1 MSKVADR
8 VRKAAL
14 KLRAMDKN
22 ELMRALEKAGIEYT
36 EQYADTLGYD
46 EFQAENCHNYL
57 RDTFNAHKKI
67 FSVNILS
74 EPSKEVISNDIANC
88 RIWGNSYIPEHT
100 SVQAIFGATIDGD
113 NSSGSDIYRMFALW
127 QNTVRENLIKDTPI
141 EIRKVSGGD
150 YISVEDQSMLSEY
163 NQGLISS
170 FISIPCGNNE
180 AVRYERLQPNDI
192 VDDKAYL
199 GISWRENGRVYAH

>member
-8 VRKAAL
+8 VRRAAL

-22 ELMRALEKAGIEYT
+22 QLMRALEKAGIEYT
-36 EQYADTLGYD
+36 DMHATTSAYD
-46 EFQAENCHNYL
+46 NSQIEKYYNYL
-57 RDTFNAHKKI
+57 CDTVNAHKEI

-88 RIWGNSYIPEHT
+88 YIWENSYIAEHT
-100 SVQAIFGATIDGD
+100 RIQAILDTTIDGD
-113 NSSGSDIYRMFALW
+113 NFSDSDIHRMFTLW
-127 QNTVRENLIKDTPI
+127 QTTARENLIKDTPI
-141 EIRKVSGGD
+141 EIKKVSGGF

-163 NQGLISS
+163 NQGLINSL
-170 FISIPCGNNE
+170 ISTPCGNNE
-180 AVRYERLQPNDI
+180 SVRYERLQPNDI